1 MLPKGH
7 LTSHSR
13 MSDSRWVITPSW
25 LSGSWRSYLYNSSV
39 YSCHLFLI
47 SFASVRYIPFLSFIV
62 PISVWNV
69 PSISLIFLKRSL
81 VFPIL
86 LFSSISL
93 DWSLRKAFLSLLAI
107 LEILHSDGNIFTFL
121 LRLLLVFFSQPFVR
135 PSQITVLPICISF
148 SWRWFWSLP
157 PVQCHEPLSIVLQA
171 QCLSD
176 LISWIY
182 LSPPVYNHNTCDYV
196 IPERPSVF
204 PYLFQFK
211 SEFCNKEFMIW
222 ATVSSEI
229 RVY

>member
-1 MLPKGH
+1 M
-7 LTSHSR
+7 TAVTIHSDLGAKENKVCH
-13 MSDSRWVITPSW
+13 SFHFFP
-25 LSGSWRSYLYNSSV
+25 
-39 YSCHLFLI
+39 HLFTMKWWDWMPW
-47 SFASVRYIPFLSFIV
+47 F
-62 PISVWNV
+62 
-69 PSISLIFLKRSL
+69 
-81 VFPIL
+81 FPIL

-182 LSPPVYNHNTCDYV
+182 LSPPVYNHNTCYYV

-222 ATVSSEI
+222 ATVSSDI